1 MRKGRDIELKEYEK
15 GWGRMEG
22 GSGQEGQKLRWKK
35 KR

>member
-1 MRKGRDIELKEYEK
+1 MRGDRAIARAEG

-22 GSGQEGQKLRWKK
+22 GGGLEGQKLRWKK